1 MEKKKNNKK
10 NTLQTNSTYYNGISK
25 PISSIKEESLMKEI
39 DGILKS
45 LSDGLKAVA
54 KSVEAAAKQVETL
67 SKSRTKKV
75 KAPAQKK
82 TTVRKPARKAPPKR
96 KVVKEAPKSAAKKPV
111 AKQAAKRVTAVDTV
125 YNMIS
130 RSRKGVAVSDLKSKT
145 GFNDKKVANIVYKL
159 KQQGKIK
166 SSAKGIY
173 SKA

>member
-1 MEKKKNNKK
+1 
-10 NTLQTNSTYYNGISK
+10 
-25 PISSIKEESLMKEI
+25 MKEI
-39 DGILKS
+39 DVILKG

-54 KSVEAAAKQVETL
+54 KSVEAAAKQVESL

-75 KAPAQKK
+75 KTPAQKK
-82 TTVRKPARKAPPKR
+82 AAVRKPAKKAAPKR
-96 KVVKEAPKSAAKKPV
+96 KVVKAAPKSAAKKVV
-111 AKQAAKRVTAVDTV
+111 AKKAVKRVTAVDTI
-125 YNMIS
+125 YNMIA

-166 SSAKGIY
+166 SSTKGIY